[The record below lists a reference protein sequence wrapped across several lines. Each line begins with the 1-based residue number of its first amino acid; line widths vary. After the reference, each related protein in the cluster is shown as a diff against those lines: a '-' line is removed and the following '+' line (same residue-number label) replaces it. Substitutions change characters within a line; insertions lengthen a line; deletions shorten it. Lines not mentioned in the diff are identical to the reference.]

1 MHATFIWAKDM
12 AKVRIVV
19 AMTLDGCLP
28 TKEDGRLE
36 WLKTDRRGFRRWYGS
51 CDRRLSDDEPFVDFS
66 V

>member
-28 TKEDGRLE
+28 AKEDGRLE
-36 WLKTDRRGFRRWYGS
+36 WLKTDEYSFENKKGHI
-51 CDRRLSDDEPFVDFS
+51 
-66 V
+66 